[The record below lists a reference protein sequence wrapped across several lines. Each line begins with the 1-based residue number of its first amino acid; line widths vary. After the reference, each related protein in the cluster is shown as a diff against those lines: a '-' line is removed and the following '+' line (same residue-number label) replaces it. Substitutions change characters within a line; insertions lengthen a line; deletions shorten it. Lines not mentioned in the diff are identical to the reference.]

1 MWKSEHSEETAA
13 SAAAVWAILADTQ
26 GWPAWNPGY
35 SKARLDG
42 PLAAGATGEVT
53 LSNGW
58 ERTFEIFQVEDST
71 FFSYGGTMPGARQE
85 FLQRVERLADG
96 RTRVTFGHTIEGLAW
111 PLYGLLFGRIIRG
124 YLPTAVR
131 QLVAK
136 AEDRVEG
143 NSLIES
149 R

>member
-13 SAAAVWAILADTQ
+13 PAATVWAILADAS
-26 GWPAWNPGY
+26 GWPTWNPGY

-42 PLAAGATGEVT
+42 PLTAGATGEVT

-58 ERTFEIFQVEDST
+58 ERKFEVYQVKDST

-85 FLQRVERLADG
+85 FLQRIEPLGKR
-96 RTRVTFGHTIEGLAW
+96 RTRVTLGHTIAGPASL
-111 PLYGLLFGRIIRG
+111 LYGLLFGRIIRG

-136 AEDRVEG
+136 AETDSKTTQG
-143 NSLIES
+143 
-149 R
+149 